1 MIHPKQVTAIASG
14 MESSSLEWQESPSLC
29 WKYWVGQISLFGFFC
44 TILWKNP
51 SENVLA
57 NPIHYKE
64 NVLLLELEQ

>member
-29 WKYWVGQISLFGFFC
+29 WKYWIGQISLFGFFC
-44 TILWKNP
+44 TIP

-57 NPIHYKE
+57 NSIHYKE